1 MIIKMDTNN
10 KLILRFGIGTIEHL
24 GIRMY
29 KDLPSVLSELISN
42 AYDAD
47 AELVEIHLNK
57 NGNNQEIIIKDN
69 GNGMSFEEINNKFL
83 TIGRNKRL
91 KNENSSPNKGRK
103 VIGRKGIGKL
113 AVFGIADII
122 HITSIKNNLKNE
134 FILNLNDI
142 KKLAFES
149 KLDDLTTYE
158 PKIISYNI
166 FTDEENQTEI
176 KLQQINRKTELKLDS
191 LRYSIAKRFPINV
204 DDFKI
209 KFYENNKEIES
220 VEEINS
226 QTKIEIFKGQFYW
239 KYPDEDNTDFSKRN
253 NINGLII
260 TSETPLKEEEKGIQL
275 YARGK
280 LVNKNEFYGV
290 KITNSNAY
298 NYMRGYFNVDFIDDF
313 SKDLIN
319 TSRDSLLW
327 EEEELTELRK
337 WLQEQI
343 KSTELKWREKRG
355 KEGIKEATKN
365 EDIKEWYEQLA
376 GDRKEKA
383 QQIFSKINQLSLPYE
398 EKQELFFSG
407 VLAFETLNFKDCL
420 SELDK
425 INVNNIEDF
434 LKITAKL
441 SDIEAGYYYK
451 IVKERL
457 SVIRKLVKSVNENAL
472 ERKLQDLLAENL
484 WLLDPSWDRAVE
496 NPNMEE
502 TIKTIINNENNNL
515 TPEEKE
521 ARLDIRYKKTG
532 NKHIIIELKRPKR
545 NLNKFDL
552 IKQVDKYD
560 SALRKKIKF
569 PESFEIVLLLGNP
582 PSNIKINTEDY
593 DKFITQIEASHTRV
607 IYYNELIN
615 NAEKM
620 YSEFLEKEK
629 KANSFLEK
637 FLKKTEF

>member
-57 NGNNQEIIIKDN
+57 NGNNQEIIVKDN

-91 KNENSSPNKGRK
+91 HNENSSPNKGRK

-166 FTDEENQTEI
+166 FTDEVNQTEI
-176 KLQQINRKTELKLDS
+176 KLQQINRKTELKLNS

-226 QTKIEIFKGQFYW
+226 QTKIEIFKGQFKW
-239 KYPDEDNTDFSKRN
+239 EYPDNDNTDFSKRN

-407 VLAFETLNFKDCL
+407 VLAFETLNFKDYL

-593 DKFITQIEASHTRV
+593 DKFITQIGASHTRV